1 MLKKRLHSK
10 RMNAIF
16 FPSHARIHALH
27 TNVALSISFLMQKR
41 ESSAGLKIE
50 RARVPGARSFAVGH
64 AAFASCVPGVHA
76 LVSLLF
82 F

>member
-1 MLKKRLHSK
+1 MMPRLRYVVQGRPRRS
-10 RMNAIF
+10 
-16 FPSHARIHALH
+16 
-27 TNVALSISFLMQKR
+27 T
-41 ESSAGLKIE
+41 GLKIE

-82 F
+82 L

>member
-1 MLKKRLHSK
+1 MQ
-10 RMNAIF
+10 F
-16 FPSHARIHALH
+16 FTKIL
-27 TNVALSISFLMQKR
+27 NL
-41 ESSAGLKIE
+41 ESDMYILNFENLTLYAGLKIE

-82 F
+82 L

>member
-1 MLKKRLHSK
+1 MILKEKFRVGFRDGDGL
-10 RMNAIF
+10 
-16 FPSHARIHALH
+16 L
-27 TNVALSISFLMQKR
+27 TD
-41 ESSAGLKIE
+41 LKIE

-82 F
+82 L